1 MAAMKFR
8 LDHEVGGQDIEW
20 HVSFTP
26 GTPDTWAEP
35 GDGPELEVEK
45 AMMLTHQVG
54 NTLHRADILDLI
66 VESAGG
72 ELPDD
77 IYSALC
83 EKAEEACAEA
93 RDDYEASLRQLLAE
107 DRRTREGECD
117 DF

>member
-45 AMMLTHQVG
+45 AMLFTHMTG
-54 NTLHRADILDLI
+54 STNHRLDILDLI

-72 ELPDD
+72 ELPSE
-77 IYSALC
+77 IYDSLC
-83 EKAEEACAEA
+83 EKAEEACVEA
-93 RDDYEASLRQLLAE
+93 RDDYEAGLAESRAE
-107 DRRTREGECD
+107 DRAFRQGECD
-117 DF
+117 DL

>member
-26 GTPDTWAEP
+26 GTPDTWHEP
-35 GDGPELEVEK
+35 GDGPELEVER
-45 AMMLTHQVG
+45 AMLLTHQVG
-54 NTLHRADILDLI
+54 STLHRADILDLI

-72 ELPDD
+72 ELPSE
-77 IYSALC
+77 IYDTLL
-83 EKAEEACAEA
+83 EKAEEACADA
-93 RDDYEASLRQLLAE
+93 RDDYEAGLAE
-107 DRRTREGECD
+107 SRAEGRRTREGECD

>member
-35 GDGPELEVEK
+35 GDGPELEVER
-45 AMMLTHQVG
+45 AMLLTHLADGKPQRG
-54 NTLHRADILDLI
+54 DILDLI

-72 ELPDD
+72 ELPSE
-77 IYSALC
+77 IYNSLC
-83 EKAEEACAEA
+83 EKAEEACADA
-93 RDDYEASLRQLLAE
+93 RDDYEAGLAESRAE
-107 DRRTREGECD
+107 DRRTREGDRD
-117 DF
+117 D